1 MVLRNSPFAGNQD
14 ITQEIEKCK
23 DIQGQGKEGKGIKE
37 GGKYCILKGDNTYS
51 IIHISKRI

>member
-23 DIQGQGKEGKGIKE
+23 GFDKEGKEGRGKKE
-37 GGKYCILKGDNTYS
+37 EGQIFFRKE
-51 IIHISKRI
+51 